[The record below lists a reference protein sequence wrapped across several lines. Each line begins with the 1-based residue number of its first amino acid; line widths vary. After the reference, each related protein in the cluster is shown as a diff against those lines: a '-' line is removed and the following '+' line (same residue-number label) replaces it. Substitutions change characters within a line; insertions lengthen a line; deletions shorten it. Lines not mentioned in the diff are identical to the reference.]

1 MGPQHRVLAARSRCA
16 SNNIGFSRVALVV
29 VAVVV
34 VMVVEASERRGEER
48 RGEWGLPTAVEST
61 FVSAHTKVKHVHVHS
76 ARAARGGD
84 QQASLI
90 SSAITVEW
98 A

>member
-1 MGPQHRVLAARSRCA
+1 MEHILDAIHGPSDRVLAARSRCA
-16 SNNIGFSRVALVV
+16 SNNNIGFSRVALVG

-61 FVSAHTKVKHVHVHS
+61 FLSQRTPK
-76 ARAARGGD
+76 
-84 QQASLI
+84 
-90 SSAITVEW
+90 
-98 A
+98 

>member
-1 MGPQHRVLAARSRCA
+1 MIIEQNMEQVLDAIHGPTAPCLGSTIAMRKRQHR
-16 SNNIGFSRVALVV
+16 ISRVALVV

-61 FVSAHTKVKHVHVHS
+61 FLSQRTPK
-76 ARAARGGD
+76 
-84 QQASLI
+84 
-90 SSAITVEW
+90 
-98 A
+98 

>member
-1 MGPQHRVLAARSRCA
+1 MGPQHRVLAARSQCA
-16 SNNIGFSRVALVV
+16 SNNIGLSRVALVALVV

-61 FVSAHTKVKHVHVHS
+61 FLSQRTPK
-76 ARAARGGD
+76 
-84 QQASLI
+84 
-90 SSAITVEW
+90 
-98 A
+98 